1 MRLIFVVKYT
11 QLRLGKICDL
21 LMSVHDNFNMLEQV
35 KIINKIETG
44 FQVFINFCYS
54 LNLPRGEDR
63 LKRTTGK
70 IMKISS
76 N

>member
-11 QLRLGKICDL
+11 QLRLRKICDL
-21 LMSVHDNFNMLEQV
+21 LMSVHENFNMLEQV
-35 KIINKIETG
+35 KIINETG

-54 LNLPRGEDR
+54 LNLPRGDDR

>member
-11 QLRLGKICDL
+11 QLRLRKICDL
-21 LMSVHDNFNMLEQV
+21 LMSVHENFNMLEQV
-35 KIINKIETG
+35 KIINETG

-54 LNLPRGEDR
+54 LNLPRGDDR
-63 LKRTTGK
+63 LKRITGK